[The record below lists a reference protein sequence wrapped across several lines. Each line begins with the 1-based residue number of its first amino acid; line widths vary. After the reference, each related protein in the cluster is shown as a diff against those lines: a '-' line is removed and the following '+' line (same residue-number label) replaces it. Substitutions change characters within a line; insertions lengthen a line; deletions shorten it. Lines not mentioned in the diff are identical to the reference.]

1 MTKNLKL
8 PSLTKEEKDILS
20 EVLKTIYENAESFH
34 SKWISEIINPLTL
47 DADNFK
53 ENTLK
58 VLIRFERIKN
68 NLITCRD
75 TILEEWNFIS
85 EKLKFKLLRHP
96 FIEQSFWFIDQSIKS
111 MRYFIQYL
119 NDAMQEIKKESDLN
133 GKDLKNLR
141 LKYVDSFTHI
151 TKDLSRSIEEISDAL
166 ELNIY

>member
-1 MTKNLKL
+1 MTKNLKP

-20 EVLKTIYENAESFH
+20 KVLKTIYENTESFH
-34 SKWISEIINPLTL
+34 SKWISEIINPLTY

-53 ENTLK
+53 ENTVK

-85 EKLKFKLLRHP
+85 EKIKDKLSG
-96 FIEQSFWFIDQSIKS
+96 SFTIRNFLIRITNTIGS
-111 MRYFIQYL
+111 MGYFIQYL
-119 NDAMQEIKKESDLN
+119 KDLTKEIKKEP
-133 GKDLKNLR
+133 NLTSISIP
-141 LKYVDSFTHI
+141 YMDSFTHI
-151 TKDLSRSIEEISDAL
+151 INNLSRSIEEISDTL